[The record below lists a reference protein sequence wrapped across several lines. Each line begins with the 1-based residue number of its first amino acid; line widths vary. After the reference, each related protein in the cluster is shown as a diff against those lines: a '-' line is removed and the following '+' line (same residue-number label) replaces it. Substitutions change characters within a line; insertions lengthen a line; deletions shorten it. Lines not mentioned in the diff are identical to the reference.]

1 MPTPDDLG
9 DEEYDDLGQID
20 ELDELE
26 GSVTAVDGEL
36 DEADEADDADEDDA
50 DDDTD
55 VESEDPDVDELD
67 DDAADEEEESLDV
80 ILAREQDLEEEF
92 AGVGS
97 TERRASPTSTPAGE
111 DEFTCRSCFLVKRTA
126 QLADADEMIC
136 LDCV

>member
-9 DEEYDDLGQID
+9 DEEYDDLGEID
-20 ELDELE
+20 ELDELD
-26 GSVTAVDGEL
+26 GSVTTVGD
-36 DEADEADDADEDDA
+36 DPDDASDDDA
-50 DDDTD
+50 DDDDADEEAPGETD
-55 VESEDPDVDELD
+55 EGDVDDLD

>member
-9 DEEYDDLGQID
+9 DEEYDDLGEID
-20 ELDELE
+20 ELDELD
-26 GSVTAVDGEL
+26 GSVTTVGDDPDDASD
-36 DEADEADDADEDDA
+36 DDADEEA
-50 DDDTD
+50 PGETD
-55 VESEDPDVDELD
+55 EGDVDDLD